1 MTMGSPAP
9 SPLASGRACCHDPVP
24 DSDRDIA
31 MALAKPPVQDN
42 AYVAALALLDRVPLI
57 DGHNDLPY
65 VIRKD
70 ATAKGDVETYD
81 LTTVHANVDTDIPRM
96 QAGKLAGQFFAA
108 YVPPNEPKPA
118 GFALAQIALMRDMLR
133 RHDDVFRPGLSAADV
148 EAAKA
153 EGRIA
158 LFMTIENGS
167 AIDNQLD
174 ALDAYYDLGV
184 RLMTLCHNGTT
195 DWCDS
200 ATDAP
205 RHDGLSSFGMRVVR
219 RMNRL
224 GMVVDLAHVSPKAM
238 HDVLDVARAPAVWS
252 HSNAFTLCDHPR
264 NVPDDVLDRVAGNGG
279 VVMAT
284 FVPDFISQASRDWH
298 RPAKDQYGKTPE
310 GIDYAKVESEIVAK
324 AGPRPKAT
332 LAQYCD
338 HVEYLAKRIGHDHV
352 GIGSDFF
359 GWVNPE
365 GLEDTSTFPSV
376 IAELIRRG
384 WSEDNLVKL
393 AGGNTLRVL
402 RAVEQEAD

>member
-1 MTMGSPAP
+1 MAVAP
-9 SPLASGRACCHDPVP
+9 KPVE
-24 DSDRDIA
+24 
-31 MALAKPPVQDN
+31 DN
-42 AYVAALALLDRVPLI
+42 AYAAALALLERVPLI

-65 VIRKD
+65 VIRLD
-70 ATAKGDVETYD
+70 RQAKGDVAAYD
-81 LTTVHANVDTDIPRM
+81 LTRVHAEVDTDIPRM
-96 QAGKLAGQFFAA
+96 KAGRLAAQFFAA
-108 YVPPNEPKPA
+108 YVPPNHRNPA
-118 GFALAQIALMRDMLR
+118 GFALAQIALMRDILK
-133 RHDDVFRPGLSAADV
+133 RHGDAFRPGLTADDV
-148 EAAKA
+148 AAAKA

-167 AIDNQLD
+167 ALGGELD
-174 ALDAYYDLGV
+174 ALDAYFDLGV
-184 RLMTLCHNGTT
+184 RLMTLCHNGTH

-205 RHDGLSSFGMRVVR
+205 RHDGLSAFGKDVIR

-224 GMVVDLAHVSPKAM
+224 GMVVDLAHVAPKAM
-238 HDVLDVARAPAVWS
+238 HDTLDVTSAPVVWS
-252 HSNAFTLCDHPR
+252 HSNAFSLCDHPR

-298 RPAKDQYGKTPE
+298 KPAKDAYGKTPD
-310 GIDYAKVESEIVAK
+310 GLDYEKAEAEIERKV
-324 AGPRPKAT
+324 GPRPKAT
-332 LAQYCD
+332 IPELCD
-338 HVEYLAKRIGHDHV
+338 HVDYLARRVGHDHV

-365 GLEDTSTFPSV
+365 GLEDTSTFPSL

-384 WSEDNLVKL
+384 WSEENLEKL

-402 RAVEQEAD
+402 RAVEAAAS

>member
-1 MTMGSPAP
+1 
-9 SPLASGRACCHDPVP
+9 
-24 DSDRDIA
+24 

-42 AYVAALALLDRVPLI
+42 AYAAALALLDRVPLI

-70 ATAKGDVETYD
+70 AAARGDVAAYD
-81 LTTVHANVDTDIPRM
+81 LTKVHPEVDTDIPRM
-96 QAGKLAGQFFAA
+96 RAGKLAGQFFAA
-108 YVPPNEPKPA
+108 YVPPNQPNPA
-118 GFALAQIALMRDMLR
+118 GFALAQIALMRDILK
-133 RHDDVFRPGLSAADV
+133 RHADVFRPGLTAADV

-158 LFMTIENGS
+158 LFMTIENG
-167 AIDNQLD
+167 AAVDGELD

-205 RHDGLSSFGMRVVR
+205 RHNGLSAFGKDVIR

-224 GMVVDLAHVSPKAM
+224 GMVVDLAHVSPKVM
-238 HDVLDVARAPAVWS
+238 HDTLDVSKAPVVWS

-264 NVPDDVLDRVAGNGG
+264 NVPDDVLDRVAANGG

-284 FVPDFISQASRDWH
+284 FVPDFISQAARDWH
-298 RPAKDQYGKTPE
+298 RPARDQYGKAPE
-310 GIDYAKVESEIVAK
+310 GQNHAQVEAEIVARS
-324 AGPRPKAT
+324 GPRPKAT
-332 LAQYCD
+332 VAQYCN

-359 GWVNPE
+359 GWVNPD
-365 GLEDTSTFPSV
+365 GLEDTSTFPNV

-384 WSEDNLVKL
+384 WSEENLAKL

-402 RAVEQEAD
+402 RAVEAAAG

>member
-1 MTMGSPAP
+1 
-9 SPLASGRACCHDPVP
+9 
-24 DSDRDIA
+24 
-31 MALAKPPVQDN
+31 MALAEAPVQDN
-42 AYVAALALLDRVPLI
+42 AYAAALALLDRTPLI

-65 VIRKD
+65 VIRLNRS
-70 ATAKGDVETYD
+70 AKGDVGAYD
-81 LTTVHANVDTDIPRM
+81 LTKVHAEGDTDIPRM

-108 YVPPNEPKPA
+108 YVPPNHPKPA
-118 GFALAQIALMRDMLR
+118 GFALAQIALMRDILA
-133 RHDDVFRPGLSAADV
+133 RHADVFRPGLSADDV
-148 EAAKA
+148 DAAKA

-167 AIDNQLD
+167 ALDNELD
-174 ALDAYYDLGV
+174 ALDAYHGLGV
-184 RLMTLCHNGTT
+184 RLMTLCHNGTH

-205 RHDGLSSFGMRVVR
+205 RHDGLSAFGKDVVR
-219 RMNRL
+219 RMNKL
-224 GMVVDLAHVSPKAM
+224 GMVIDLAHVSPKVM
-238 HDVLDVARAPAVWS
+238 HDALDLSTAPLVWS
-252 HSNAFTLCDHPR
+252 HSNAFSLCDHPR

-310 GIDYAKVESEIVAK
+310 GMDSAKAEAEIVAK

-332 LAQYCD
+332 LPQYCD
-338 HVEYLAKRIGHDHV
+338 HLDYLARRVGHDHI

-359 GWVNPE
+359 GWVNPD
-365 GLEDTSTFPSV
+365 GLEDTSVFPAL

-384 WSEDNLVKL
+384 WSETDLEKL
-393 AGGNTLRVL
+393 AGGNMLRL
-402 RAVEQEAD
+402 MRAVESA